1 MYVPARLALF
11 SAAIF
16 LVIGIFLPFW
26 PLWLTGR
33 GLGPVEIGIVLAAG
47 PWIRIVVTP
56 VFAHV
61 ADRFGAR
68 WGVMLGAAAGAL
80 LCFLAFVFTHGFW
93 AILALSLAAGVFFA
107 PIIPLGENVTLLL
120 SVRRRFSYARVRL
133 WGSLAFILG
142 AVGGGWLL
150 DGRSSELVLWMLI
163 AAWGLVVA
171 ACLAMPRVPVEP
183 DASDAAPRAPLRRIG
198 TNRAFLTVLGAAGLI
213 QAGHAAYYG
222 FGTLHWRAAGIDE
235 TVIGALWAE
244 GVIAE
249 VLLFW
254 FAGGL
259 AARIGPARALFFAG
273 LAGVARWAITAATV
287 ALPALAAAQALH
299 ALTFGLAHLAV
310 MAFIARAVPD
320 SISATAQSLYSG
332 MVMGLA
338 MAIAM
343 PLSGALYQI
352 APGYA
357 FAAMAGLCAAG
368 AGIAL
373 LIPRVWTG
381 GRLAI

>member
-1 MYVPARLALF
+1 MLVPARLAIF
-11 SAAIF
+11 NAAIF

-33 GLGPVEIGIVLAAG
+33 GLGPVEIGVILAAG
-47 PWIRIVVTP
+47 PWIRIFVTP
-56 VFAHV
+56 LFAHA

-68 WGVMLGAAAGAL
+68 WGLMLGASICA
-80 LCFLAFVFTHGFW
+80 FLSFVAFMFAEGFT
-93 AILALSLAAGVFFA
+93 AILLLSLAAGVFFA

-120 SVRRRFSYARVRL
+120 SEQRKFSYARVRL

-142 AVGGGWLL
+142 AVGGGWWL
-150 DGRSSELVLWMLI
+150 DGRGSEHVLWMLI
-163 AAWGLVVA
+163 GAWALVTA
-171 ACLAMPRVPVEP
+171 ACLAMPRVPVAL
-183 DASDAAPRAPLRRIG
+183 DAIRAAPLRRIG

-254 FAGGL
+254 FAGGIAL
-259 AARIGPARALFFAG
+259 RIGAARALL
-273 LAGVARWAITAATV
+273 LAGVAGIARWAITAATV
-287 ALPALAAAQALH
+287 ALPALIAAQALH

-310 MAFIARAVPD
+310 MAFIARAVPE

-343 PLSGALYQI
+343 PVSGALYSI
-352 APGYA
+352 EPSYA
-357 FAAMAGLCAAG
+357 FAAMAGLCLLGVGAA
-368 AGIAL
+368 AL
-373 LIPRVWTG
+373 VPRVWSD